1 MPRPLEKF
9 LRRLLLRSELSPAA
23 RTAILAVE
31 APLVSKR
38 ARWDIVRTGQV
49 VSTACLVD
57 AGIVGRSEQ
66 FADGSRRTAAY
77 YVPGDMCDLHS
88 VAVPTAGWNIT
99 ALTDC
104 RVYEVPHE
112 ALRELF
118 VGYPEIAMAFWRDTT
133 ADSSILA
140 KMVTILSGLSARE
153 RVAHVLC
160 EFGVRMQT
168 AKLGSRL
175 EFPFPLTQA
184 QLAELVGTTTVH
196 MSRIIQQL
204 SREGVLVQRRGSI
217 EVKNLPLLERIAE
230 YDPQYLLLEVLNRAA
245 PAPLDACPV
254 ESAQAASA
262 SPT

>member
-1 MPRPLEKF
+1 MPRPLERF
-9 LRRLLLRSELSPAA
+9 LRRLLLRSKLSPAA
-23 RTAILAVE
+23 RGALLAID
-31 APLVSKR
+31 APIVSQR
-38 ARWDIVRTGQV
+38 SRWDIVRAGER
-49 VSTACLVD
+49 VSTACLVEE
-57 AGIVGRSEQ
+57 GIVGRSEQ

-112 ALRELF
+112 ALRAVF
-118 VGYPEIAMAFWRDTT
+118 DTFPEVAMAFWRDTT

-168 AKLGSRL
+168 AELGSRL
-175 EFPFPLTQA
+175 QFPFPLTQA
-184 QLAELVGTTTVH
+184 QLAELVGTTAVH

-204 SREGVLVQRRGSI
+204 SKEGVLVQKRGSI
-217 EVKNLPLLERIAE
+217 EVKDLPMLERIAE
-230 YDPQYLLLEVLNRAA
+230 YDPQYLLLEALNREA
-245 PAPLDACPV
+245 PEP
-254 ESAQAASA
+254 S
-262 SPT
+262 

>member
-1 MPRPLEKF
+1 MARPLDRF
-9 LRRLLLRSELSPAA
+9 LRRLLLRSELSQEA
-23 RTAILAVE
+23 RNAILAIDP
-31 APLVSKR
+31 PLDSR
-38 ARWDIVRTGQV
+38 RGRWDIVRAGEV
-49 VSTACLVD
+49 VSTACLVEE
-57 AGIVGRSEQ
+57 GIVGRSEQ

-104 RVYEVPHE
+104 RIYHVPHDD
-112 ALRELF
+112 LRAVLERF
-118 VGYPEIAMAFWRDTT
+118 PEVAMAFWRDTT

-140 KMVTILSGLSARE
+140 KMVTILSGSSARE

-168 AKLGSRL
+168 AQLGSRVA
-175 EFPFPLTQA
+175 FPFPLTQA

-204 SREGVLVQRRGSI
+204 SKEGVVVQRRGSI
-217 EVKNLPLLERIAE
+217 EVKDLALLERIAE
-230 YDPQYLLLEVLNRAA
+230 YDPQYLLLEVLNREA
-245 PAPLDACPV
+245 PDPI
-254 ESAQAASA
+254 
-262 SPT
+262 